1 MQLRSG
7 DVELFYEAQDKG
19 PALFLLHPFPTNH
32 RFWGAMVPALAGR
45 YRLIIPDLRGH
56 GASPPGSGPVTM
68 DKHAAD
74 LEALCRAKQID
85 KAIFFG
91 VSIGGY
97 ALFELWR
104 RSRER
109 IRALILCDTR
119 AQADT
124 PEGKATRLQA
134 AADVE
139 TKGPNDYL
147 DGMVAKLLGE
157 TTRRNRLDLVRNA
170 REMMAEMSV
179 AGIAATLRGMAA
191 RVDSVPTLNTIDV
204 STLVI
209 VGEEDTLTPPADAEL
224 MQRNIRGSKL
234 ARIPF
239 AGHYAPFE
247 QPEAVLK
254 AVRPFLE
261 SLPR

>member
-7 DVELFYEAQDKG
+7 DAELFYEAQGDG
-19 PALFLLHPFPTNH
+19 PPLFLLHPFPTNH
-32 RFWGAMVPALAGR
+32 RFWAAIAPALAER

-56 GASPPGSGPVTM
+56 GASGPGSGPATM
-68 DKHAAD
+68 EKHAAD
-74 LEALCRAKQID
+74 LDALCRANQIE

-104 RSRER
+104 RSGER
-109 IRALILCDTR
+109 IQALILCDTR
-119 AQADT
+119 AQADS
-124 PEGKATRLQA
+124 PEGKTTRLQA
-134 AADVE
+134 ASDVE

-157 TTRRNRLDLVRNA
+157 TTRRNHPDLVRQA
-170 REMMAEMSV
+170 RAMMAEMAV
-179 AGIAATLRGMAA
+179 TGIAATLRGMAA
-191 RVDSVPTLNTIDV
+191 RGDSVPTLTTINV
-204 STLVI
+204 PTLVL
-209 VGEEDTLTPPADAEL
+209 VGEEDTLTPLSDAEL
-224 MQRNIRGSKL
+224 MQRSIKGSKL
-234 ARIPF
+234 VRIPA

-247 QPEAVLK
+247 QPEAVINI
-254 AVRPFLE
+254 VRPFLE